1 MNLRTTLGASIG
13 SVLANVIRVL
23 LSFGSAVL
31 AVRLLGLEQFGVASA
46 ILAQSVFLHYFLTL
60 GLDQTLP
67 ANREPDRVNEIALI
81 GILVSLL
88 LGTAVTLALTSW
100 HPITQQDQVAA
111 FLLLWQAVFSAI
123 GAIIAGLLRFRGAY
137 GQLILKDQILF
148 PLGIFLSSSFFLWLF
163 DATLLVY
170 AIGYVMTAGLLAV
183 AWLIYFR
190 NDFAQVVSSWR
201 LGLSQRLKPVSA
213 LRDSAPIGVLSLVEI
228 GSPWAVLVVVSWL
241 FAPEQVGLLAILI
254 RYGAL
259 CTFIPMALGPLIAG
273 SLPKLY
279 WVDRRRFAAA
289 TQEIMRVTV
298 AGAFVSAGGML
309 MFFPELLRVAGLPSV
324 PWGFFALILL
334 AFLLDGAFLLSK
346 FAIITSGD
354 RVLYLAGS
362 ALSLMLGAAIAA
374 APVFRHGAIAGGA
387 ALVLA
392 SVGMLAVRW
401 WLVRRLVGFWLMS
414 WRDALRLA
422 GLFLP
427 IAILAILGNSESWPF
442 LVRVVVLIPP
452 VSVLALVIWRSLSP
466 EGFFLASIAKS
477 NTKPSREP
485 MGDENASR

>member
-1 MNLRTTLGASIG
+1 MNLRTTFGASVG
-13 SVLANVIRVL
+13 SVLANLIRVL

-31 AVRLLGLEQFGVASA
+31 AVRFLGLEQFGIASA

-67 ANREPDRVNEIALI
+67 ANREADRVNEIALM
-81 GILVSLL
+81 GILVSLS

-100 HPITQQDQVAA
+100 HPIAQQDRIAT
-111 FLLLWQAVFSAI
+111 FLLLWQAVFSAS
-123 GAIIAGLLRFRGAY
+123 GAIIAGVLRFRGAY

-148 PLGIFLSSSFFLWLF
+148 PLGIFLSSGFFLWLF
-163 DATLLVY
+163 GATLLVY
-170 AIGYVMTAGLLAV
+170 AIGYLITAGLLCV
-183 AWLIYFR
+183 AWLVLFR
-190 NDFAQVVSSWR
+190 NDFFRVVSRWR
-201 LGLSQRLKPVSA
+201 LNSSQLVKPVLA
-213 LRDSAPIGVLSLVEI
+213 LRDSVPIGVLSLVEI

-273 SLPKLY
+273 GLPKLY
-279 WVDRRRFAAA
+279 WDDRRRFAAA
-289 TQEIMRVTV
+289 TQEIIRVTV

-309 MFFPELLRVAGLPSV
+309 MFFPELSSIAGLPSV

-346 FAIITSGD
+346 FVIITSGD
-354 RVLYLAGS
+354 RALYLAGS
-362 ALSLMLGAAIAA
+362 ALSLVLGAAIAA
-374 APVFRHGAIAGGA
+374 APVFGHGAIAGGT

-392 SVGMLAVRW
+392 SVAMVAVRW
-401 WLVRRLVGFWLMS
+401 WLVRRLVGFWLMG
-414 WRDALRLA
+414 RLDALRLA

-427 IAILAILGNSESWPF
+427 IAILAILGNSEKWSF
-442 LVRVVVLIPP
+442 LVRVVALIPP
-452 VSVLALVIWRSLSP
+452 VFVLALVIWRSLSP

-477 NTKPSREP
+477 NSKSSRGP
-485 MGDENASR
+485 MGDKNASR